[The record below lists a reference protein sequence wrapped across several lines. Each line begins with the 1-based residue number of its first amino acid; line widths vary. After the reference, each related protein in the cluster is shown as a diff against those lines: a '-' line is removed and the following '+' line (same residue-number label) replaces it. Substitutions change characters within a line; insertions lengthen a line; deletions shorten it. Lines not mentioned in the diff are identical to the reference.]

1 MARSMTLHSRQRD
14 AYVHDSHCRTND
26 ARGAK
31 NGGSVNG
38 SRLRLAAANCRSLE
52 TEPKGVYA
60 QETHS
65 AVLIGPNESML

>member
-1 MARSMTLHSRQRD
+1 MARSMALDSTQRY
-14 AYVHDSHCRTND
+14 AYVHDSYRSTND

-52 TEPKGVYA
+52 TEPKGVDA

>member
-1 MARSMTLHSRQRD
+1 MARSMVLHSTQCD

-26 ARGAK
+26 ARCTK

-52 TEPKGVYA
+52 AEPEGVDA
-60 QETHS
+60 QKAHR
-65 AVLIGPNESML
+65 AILVGPDESML